1 MGFHHKR
8 HTKTSTGSALEKIP
22 GVGPARR
29 KQLLKAFGSVK
40 AIRQASLARLEEVL
54 PKNAAQAVYHYF
66 NTTEE
71 E

>member
-1 MGFHHKR
+1 MF
-8 HTKTSTGSALEKIP
+8 TGIVEEC
-22 GVGPARR
+22 
-29 KQLLKAFGSVK
+29 GSVK

>member
-1 MGFHHKR
+1 M
-8 HTKTSTGSALEKIP
+8 
-22 GVGPARR
+22 GPARR